1 MRVALISFMKKN
13 EEKPVQVVKA
23 LAETAQGNGN
33 QVDIID
39 GNEDLTNTRLTAYD
53 YIAVVIKPKSLFG
66 GKLAP
71 RVADFLATSGNIA
84 SKKGCALVL
93 KSGFSSEKT
102 CRKLMKVMEGEGVKL
117 DYFDVVR
124 DASHARYVGK
134 KIG

>member
-1 MRVALISFMKKN
+1 MRVALISFTKKTDGN
-13 EEKPVQVVKA
+13 AIQVVKA
-23 LAETAQGNGN
+23 LAETAQSKGN
-33 QVDIID
+33 QVDLID
-39 GNEDLTNTRLTAYD
+39 GNEDLTNTRLTVYD

-71 RVADFLATSGNIA
+71 RIAEFLAASGNVV

-102 CRKLMKVMEGEGVKL
+102 CQRLMKVMESEGVKL